1 MLSKISFYFKKDENY
16 HHFLNTCVLGP
27 INIIKKTT
35 ITIHINTIII
45 LIQISVHII

>member
-27 INIIKKTT
+27 INIIKK
-35 ITIHINTIII
+35 ITNQN
-45 LIQISVHII
+45 LKNEKL